1 MSIKKA
7 GKMPAYLSL
16 RPFSSTI
23 LKTLISL
30 LSPLPF
36 LFFSVTCSHYK
47 CFLLDFPPLLFLLL
61 FFFFFWNHLN
71 LVPRLECNGF
81 YLQIAGDCLQ
91 VLILRQVV
99 FVARYLGCD
108 AARNPGLLKWE

>member
-61 FFFFFWNHLN
+61 FFFFLLESPKFGAATRMQRVLSSDSW
-71 LVPRLECNGF
+71 RLSSSS
-81 YLQIAGDCLQ
+81 YLAAG
-91 VLILRQVV
+91 
-99 FVARYLGCD
+99 
-108 AARNPGLLKWE
+108 GLCC